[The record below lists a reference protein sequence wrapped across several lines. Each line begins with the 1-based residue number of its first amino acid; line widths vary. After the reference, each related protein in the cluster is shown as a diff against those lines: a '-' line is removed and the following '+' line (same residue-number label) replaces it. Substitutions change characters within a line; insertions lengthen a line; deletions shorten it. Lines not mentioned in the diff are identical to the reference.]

1 MYHGPVAAQ
10 DCFPCGGETW
20 WQGYVESICE
30 RPEHALEAAVNG
42 KFSDPGKESSVIGTI
57 ATGLFDR
64 IPESQLVS
72 PKVFTEHRCQIPYNA
87 ALALRKAKIP
97 VCAESGIRIH
107 REEPPRW
114 RASTPTRCDQ
124 HCALARQ
131 LVGLSG
137 GQRQRV
143 ALGAQKVPSAGPEL
157 GIAIPVRRLSPTCL
171 PASVRWVFC

>member
-97 VCAESGIRIH
+97 VCAESVSEFIEKNRLDGELQRLLDATNTVPW
-107 REEPPRW
+107 RENW
-114 RASTPTRCDQ
+114 
-124 HCALARQ
+124 
-131 LVGLSG
+131 SG
-137 GQRQRV
+137 F
-143 ALGAQKVPSAGPEL
+143 PE
-157 GIAIPVRRLSPTCL
+157 
-171 PASVRWVFC
+171 ASVRGWPLAPKRFPLLVRS